1 MAKKKVSVF
10 VIYAVLIIAVVI
22 AAIQLSFSFYLNKKI
37 KTDLQKE
44 VVSQSQGEYQLKIE
58 KLSTNIFN
66 QSIYLTDFLLEP
78 VSIIDSTTPKY
89 YASAS
94 KISMIDFKLFAF
106 LLRKEL
112 IISSMELEDPSGNIF
127 RNSAT
132 DTSES
137 KVSKRKFSIYSL
149 ISKHINSL
157 QIKNIKIS
165 NADIMIYDDFG
176 DSIPSI
182 ISKENELNISNLRID
197 KSAEDAGRL
206 FLADTVNLAI
216 NKFAYNTNDG
226 LYSIQVKQLTAS
238 YSDST
243 LRLDSCELI
252 PNYSKLKFAGKAGKQ
267 TDRMDI
273 SAESL
278 TFSSMDVKLF
288 FERNWFIAG
297 SLNIDSLFI
306 SAYRDKNDHRIPV
319 VSKSVQQ
326 LLKEIPFYTVI
337 DSIKVNDSEILYEE
351 IAEGASTSGKISF
364 NGVNATL
371 TGFTSDSNLFSKYNA
386 LQLDATCR
394 FMNKGKLRAH
404 YSFPLNTDKTV
415 FDCSGEL
422 ADMPLQ
428 EINSILEPGENISIK
443 DGFIESMK
451 FSFHANEH
459 ASDGEMEMRY
469 HHLKIELL
477 NKKDGEAGLVEDV
490 LSFLANQ
497 FIIKEENPSPGQ
509 PVRITKISYP
519 RDPTRFIFNYSWK
532 SLLSGIKPAIG
543 MPEKSRKR

>member
-10 VIYAVLIIAVVI
+10 VIFSVLIIAVVI
-22 AAIQLSFSFYLNKKI
+22 AAIQLSFSFYFNKKI

-44 VVSQSQGEYQLKIE
+44 MVSQSQGEYQLKIE

-78 VSIIDSTTPKY
+78 VNIIDSTTPKY

-94 KISMIDFKLFAF
+94 KISLIDFKLFAF

-112 IISSMELEDPSGNIF
+112 IISGMELEDPSGNIF

-137 KVSKRKFSIYSL
+137 KESKRKFSIYSL
-149 ISKHINSL
+149 ISKHIHSL
-157 QIKNIKIS
+157 QIKDIKIS
-165 NADIMIYDDFG
+165 NADIMIYDDFN

-182 ISKENELNISNLRID
+182 DSKENELIISNLRIN
-197 KSAEDAGRL
+197 KEAEGAGRL
-206 FLADTVNLAI
+206 FLADTVNLTI
-216 NKFAYNTNDG
+216 NKFSYNFSDG
-226 LYSIQVKQLTAS
+226 LYSVRIKQLVAS

-243 LRLDSCELI
+243 LRFDSCELI
-252 PNYSKLKFAGKAGKQ
+252 PNYSKMKFAGKAGKQ
-267 TDRMDI
+267 TDRMNI

-297 SLNIDSLFI
+297 MLNIDTLHI
-306 SAYRDKNDHRIPV
+306 SAYRDKNDKRIPV
-319 VSKSVQQ
+319 ASKSVQQ
-326 LLKEIPFYTVI
+326 ILKEIPFYTVI
-337 DSIKVNDSEILYEE
+337 DSIKVNDSEIVYEE
-351 IAEGASTSGKISF
+351 IAVGASASGKVSF

-371 TGFTSDSNLFSKYNA
+371 TGFTSDSNLFSKYNV

-422 ADMPLQ
+422 VDMPLP
-428 EINSILEPGENISIK
+428 EINTILEPSANISIK
-443 DGFIESMK
+443 DGIVESMK
-451 FSFHANEH
+451 FSFHANEFV
-459 ASDGEMEMRY
+459 SNGKMEMRY
-469 HHLKIELL
+469 KNLKIELL
-477 NKKDGEAGLVEDV
+477 NKKDGESGLVEDV
-490 LSFLANQ
+490 LAFLAHQ
-497 FIIKEENPSPGQ
+497 FVIKEENPSAGQ
-509 PVRITKISYP
+509 PVRVTEIGFQ
-519 RDPTRFIFNYSWK
+519 RDPTRFIFHYSWK
-532 SLLSGIKPAIG
+532 SLLSGIKPTIG
-543 MPEKSRKR
+543 IAEKSKKK

>member
-1 MAKKKVSVF
+1 MAKKKILVF
-10 VIYAVLIIAVVI
+10 VICTVLLIAFVI
-22 AAIQLSFSFYLNKKI
+22 AAIQLSFSFYFNKKI

-58 KLSTNIFN
+58 KLNTNIFN

-78 VSIIDSTTPKY
+78 VSVIDSTTPKY

-94 KISMIDFKLFAF
+94 KISLVDFKLFAF

-112 IISSMELEDPSGNIF
+112 IISGMELENPSGNIF

-137 KVSKRKFSIYSL
+137 KESKRKFSIYSL
-149 ISKHINSL
+149 ISKHIHSL
-157 QIKNIKIS
+157 QINDIKIS

-176 DSIPSI
+176 DSIASI
-182 ISKENELNISNLRID
+182 VSKENELIISNLRIN
-197 KSAEDAGRL
+197 KEAEEAGRL
-206 FLADTVNLAI
+206 FLADTVNLVI
-216 NKFAYNTNDG
+216 NKFSYNTSDG
-226 LYSIQVKQLTAS
+226 LYSIRVKQLSAS

-252 PNYSKLKFAGKAGKQ
+252 PNYSKREFAGKAGKQ
-267 TDRMDI
+267 TDRMKI
-273 SAESL
+273 SAERL
-278 TFSSMDVKLF
+278 KFSSMDVKQF

-297 SLNIDSLFI
+297 SLNIDTLYI

-326 LLKEIPFYTVI
+326 LLKGIPFYTVI
-337 DSIKVNDSEILYEE
+337 DSIHVNDAEIIYEE
-351 IAEGASTSGKISF
+351 ITEGSSIPGKVFF
-364 NGVNATL
+364 NSVNATI
-371 TGFTSDSNLFSKYNA
+371 TGFTSDSTLFSKINA
-386 LQLDATCR
+386 LKVSATCR
-394 FMNKGKLRAH
+394 FMNKGKLKAY
-404 YSFPLNTDKTV
+404 YSFPLNTDKMV

-422 ADMPLQ
+422 VDMPLQ

-443 DGFIESMK
+443 DGVVESMK

-459 ASDGEMEMRY
+459 ASNGEMEMRY

-477 NKKDGEAGLVEDV
+477 NKKDGEAGLVQDV
-490 LSFLANQ
+490 LSFLAHQ
-497 FIIKEENPSPGQ
+497 FVIKEENPSPGKA
-509 PVRITKISYP
+509 VRITKISYP

-532 SLLSGIKPAIG
+532 SLLSGIKPTIG
-543 MPEKSRKR
+543 LPEKSNK